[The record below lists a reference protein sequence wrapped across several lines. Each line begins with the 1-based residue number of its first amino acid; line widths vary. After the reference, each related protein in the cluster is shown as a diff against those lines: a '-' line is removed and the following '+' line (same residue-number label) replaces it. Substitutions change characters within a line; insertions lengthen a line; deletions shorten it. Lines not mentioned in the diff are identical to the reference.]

1 MSAATEAA
9 TAAQVGEEVAASQA
23 AAANPARTFTAA
35 TADAA
40 EDEEEAPGG
49 LESVSATMLL
59 RPAMWRISE
68 VYSATYGSCRACLDV
83 QGSDTLERAKMSGL

>member
-35 TADAA
+35 NVDAA
-40 EDEEEAPGG
+40 EDEQEAPGG
-49 LESVSATMLL
+49 LEGVSATMLL

-68 VYSATYGSCRACLDV
+68 YILPHTGAVELAW
-83 QGSDTLERAKMSGL
+83 MSKGPIPWREQR